1 MQWEMVVGLEVHA
14 QLRTDTK
21 IFCGC
26 STRFGAPPN
35 SQVCPVCLGLPGA
48 LPVLNR
54 KVVDYAISVGLAT
67 ECSVAGVSRFARKNY
82 FYPDLPKGYQISQFE
97 LPILEHGRIGVF
109 DDEGNPK
116 DIGITR
122 IHMEEDAGK
131 LIHPDASR
139 ASRGT
144 ADYSLVDLNRAC
156 VPLIEIVS
164 EPDMRSAGEAVQ
176 YARKVRDI
184 LVYLGAC
191 DGNMNEGSMRVDA
204 NVSVRPVG
212 QAELGTRTETKN
224 INSFKFL
231 EQAINYERERQIELI
246 EEGGKVIQQT
256 RLFNADLGITRAMR
270 SKEEAHDYRYF
281 PDPDLLPLVI
291 DDAWVERARAALPE
305 LPEAKR
311 ARFAQQYAL
320 SVQDAELL
328 CQTREMADFYENT
341 VKLENDPKMVANWIM
356 GFVLRDMNKEG
367 IESITDAPITSE
379 QIAGMVKLIGAGTIS
394 SKIAKEV
401 FDEMWGTGKSAE
413 DVVAEKGLK
422 QVSDTGEIEAMVD
435 KVLAENPKEVEAYRG
450 GKTKLIGFFVG
461 QVMRASRGKANPDV
475 VNELLTAKLG
485 G

>member
-97 LPILEHGRIGVF
+97 LPILEHGRIGVY

-116 DIGITR
+116 DIALTR

-139 ASRGT
+139 TSSAA

-212 QAELGTRTETKN
+212 RAELGTRTETKN

-291 DDAWVERARAALPE
+291 DDAWVERARAELPE

-311 ARFAQQYAL
+311 ARFVEQYAL
-320 SVQDAELL
+320 SRQDAELL
-328 CQTREMADFYENT
+328 CQSRDMADFFEET
-341 VKLENDPKMVANWIM
+341 AALADDAKAVANWIQ

-367 IESITDAPITSE
+367 IESITDAPITSG
-379 QIAGMVKLIGAGTIS
+379 QIAGMVKLICAGTIS

-401 FDEMWGTGKSAE
+401 FDEMWGTDKSAE
-413 DVVAEKGLK
+413 DVVADKGLK

-435 KVLAENPKEVEAYRG
+435 KVLADNPKEVEAYRG